1 MKPVLSYCTAKMF
14 SMSLLP
20 MATMGA
26 PKAVAENDND
36 RLVPFPAVLGPAG
49 QNLIRRPLTAL
60 LGSRATFPTLETSDA
75 CQSSPERAW

>member
-20 MATMGA
+20 MATMSA

-36 RLVPFPAVLGPAG
+36 RLVPFPAVWG
-49 QNLIRRPLTAL
+49 
-60 LGSRATFPTLETSDA
+60 
-75 CQSSPERAW
+75 